1 MYFTIKILRFVVRLV
16 LKPVV
21 WSVKLAWRVI
31 NQQRSDSEPDTDG
44 TTQDNVVV
52 EQGGTNASEASVG
65 VADSTASEASVSAGG
80 TTSSTNTVAG
90 STSAGTASGSRVPDT
105 NAASSGSQTTQAN
118 SDEQSNNRP
127 SLVRSTVTG
136 IVSSVV
142 GYIMT
147 AILLAVTESDG
158 ITSDLIEVSGLVYY
172 NAQFVD
178 AEFSAGGDSLGR
190 YNFITDGS
198 TWLET
203 VLALP
208 SVVYHAIP
216 ALVLFVA
223 GFRVTRSVS
232 VTDRVNGA
240 VSGATIALGTT
251 VFALVGTFIFELSQG
266 TTSAKL
272 PIVGS
277 LFFVGL
283 SFPVVVGAAGGL
295 FASTLAEESTAMT
308 DGTPEPTSTQT
319 QVSSKA
325 NTAETEKPADVATA
339 SSQRSQETSSA
350 HSSTT
355 QMSTHTFSDDGMIA
369 NESQAT
375 ERDRSSAVT
384 SESETQSASI
394 DESTQNGT
402 NSSSDSDENK
412 TVKTLSATM
421 AIDAE
426 TQTVTPE
433 KIIEMGETLDDELP
447 TDVATVLE
455 RHADSDDPDV
465 RLAVCRVC
473 AEIEDKRATDIL
485 KQLRIDT
492 NNRVASAAV
501 NGLE

>member
-44 TTQDNVVV
+44 TTEDNVVV

-190 YNFITDGS
+190 YNFITDGLS
-198 TWLET
+198 S
-203 VLALP
+203 LP

-223 GFRVTRSVS
+223 GFRITRSVS

-266 TTSAKL
+266 TTSTKL
-272 PIVGS
+272 PIIGS
-277 LFFVGL
+277 LFLVGL
-283 SFPVVVGAAGGL
+283 TFPAVVGAAGGL
-295 FASTLAEESTAMT
+295 FASTLAEESTAT
-308 DGTPEPTSTQT
+308 TGRTPEPTSTQT
-319 QVSSKA
+319 QVNSRE
-325 NTAETEKPADVATA
+325 NTAETEKPADVTTA
-339 SSQRSQETSSA
+339 PSQRSQETSSA
-350 HSSTT
+350 DSSTT
-355 QMSTHTFSDDGMIA
+355 QMSTHTFSDDEMIA
-369 NESQAT
+369 NERQAT
-375 ERDRSSAVT
+375 ERDRTSTVT
-384 SESETQSASI
+384 SDTETQSASI

-402 NSSSDSDENK
+402 SSSSNPDEDNALGP
-412 TVKTLSATM
+412 LSATM
-421 AIDAE
+421 AVDAE
-426 TQTVTPE
+426 AQTVTPE
-433 KIIEMGETLDDELP
+433 KLIEMGETLDDELP
-447 TDVATVLE
+447 TNVATVLE

>member
-1 MYFTIKILRFVVRLV
+1 
-16 LKPVV
+16 
-21 WSVKLAWRVI
+21 
-31 NQQRSDSEPDTDG
+31 
-44 TTQDNVVV
+44 
-52 EQGGTNASEASVG
+52 
-65 VADSTASEASVSAGG
+65 
-80 TTSSTNTVAG
+80 
-90 STSAGTASGSRVPDT
+90 
-105 NAASSGSQTTQAN
+105 
-118 SDEQSNNRP
+118 
-127 SLVRSTVTG
+127 
-136 IVSSVV
+136 
-142 GYIMT
+142 MT

-190 YNFITDGS
+190 YNFITDGLS
-198 TWLET
+198 S
-203 VLALP
+203 LP

-223 GFRVTRSVS
+223 GFRITRSVS

-266 TTSAKL
+266 TTSTKL
-272 PIVGS
+272 PIIGS

-283 SFPVVVGAAGGL
+283 TFPAVVGAAGGL
-295 FASTLAEESTAMT
+295 FASTLAEESTAT
-308 DGTPEPTSTQT
+308 TGRTPEPTSTQT
-319 QVSSKA
+319 QVNSRE
-325 NTAETEKPADVATA
+325 NTAETEKPADVTTA
-339 SSQRSQETSSA
+339 PSQRSQETSSA
-350 HSSTT
+350 DSSTT
-355 QMSTHTFSDDGMIA
+355 QMSTHTFSDDEMIA
-369 NESQAT
+369 NERQAT
-375 ERDRSSAVT
+375 ERDRTSTVT
-384 SESETQSASI
+384 SDSETQSASI

-402 NSSSDSDENK
+402 SSSSNPDEDNALGP
-412 TVKTLSATM
+412 LSATM
-421 AIDAE
+421 AVDAE
-426 TQTVTPE
+426 AQTVTPE
-433 KIIEMGETLDDELP
+433 KLIEMGETLDDELP
-447 TDVATVLE
+447 TNVATVLE

>member
-44 TTQDNVVV
+44 TTQNNVVV

-65 VADSTASEASVSAGG
+65 VADSAASEASVSAGG

-190 YNFITDGS
+190 YNFITDGLS
-198 TWLET
+198 S
-203 VLALP
+203 LP

-223 GFRVTRSVS
+223 GFRITRSVS

-266 TTSAKL
+266 TTSTKL
-272 PIVGS
+272 PIIGS

-283 SFPVVVGAAGGL
+283 TFPAVVGAAGGL
-295 FASTLAEESTAMT
+295 FASTLAEESTAT
-308 DGTPEPTSTQT
+308 TGRTPEPTSTQT
-319 QVSSKA
+319 QVNSRE
-325 NTAETEKPADVATA
+325 NTAETEKPADVTTA
-339 SSQRSQETSSA
+339 PSQRSQETSSA
-350 HSSTT
+350 DSSTT
-355 QMSTHTFSDDGMIA
+355 QMSTHTFSDDEMIA
-369 NESQAT
+369 NERQAT
-375 ERDRSSAVT
+375 ERDRTSTVT
-384 SESETQSASI
+384 SDSETQSASI

-402 NSSSDSDENK
+402 SSSSNPDEDNALRP
-412 TVKTLSATM
+412 LSATM
-421 AIDAE
+421 AVDAE
-426 TQTVTPE
+426 AQTVTPE
-433 KIIEMGETLDDELP
+433 KLIEMGETLDDELP
-447 TDVATVLE
+447 TNVATVLE

>member
-190 YNFITDGS
+190 YNFITDGLS
-198 TWLET
+198 S
-203 VLALP
+203 LP

-266 TTSAKL
+266 TTSTKL
-272 PIVGS
+272 PIIGS
-277 LFFVGL
+277 LFLVGL
-283 SFPVVVGAAGGL
+283 TFPAVVGAAGGL
-295 FASTLAEESTAMT
+295 FASTLAEESTAT
-308 DGTPEPTSTQT
+308 TGRTPEPTSTQT
-319 QVSSKA
+319 QVNSRE
-325 NTAETEKPADVATA
+325 NTAETEKPADVTTA
-339 SSQRSQETSSA
+339 PSQRSQETSSA
-350 HSSTT
+350 DSSTT
-355 QMSTHTFSDDGMIA
+355 QMSTHTFSDDEMIA
-369 NESQAT
+369 NERQAT
-375 ERDRSSAVT
+375 ERDRTSTVT
-384 SESETQSASI
+384 SDTETQSASI

-402 NSSSDSDENK
+402 SSSSNPDEDNALGP
-412 TVKTLSATM
+412 LSATM
-421 AIDAE
+421 AVDAE
-426 TQTVTPE
+426 AQTVTPE
-433 KIIEMGETLDDELP
+433 KLIEMGETLDDELP
-447 TDVATVLE
+447 TNVATVLE